1 MAVRLFLLMLAV
13 LLPLISY
20 SIWEIGHRLEQ
31 RRENAS
37 AVLEE
42 LADAIATELQ
52 SRVEAGRQVLASLAA
67 MDAVRGGDHAACSAA
82 MARVATLHPHIS
94 AFSMIDRSGY
104 VVCSSDPLPRPIDL
118 SWSIAVQT
126 SFEAE
131 SFVLGPLCIGVTS
144 GEPIITLMQ
153 PVLDDTGI
161 MTGILGNGLRM
172 TWLTA
177 WLDSLVLPAGA
188 EVRVFSGDGTVLAQR
203 PGDRNVIGQP
213 LANLS
218 LISAA
223 QASGSRAGRIDP
235 DSPEPLIA
243 GFAEIPHVL
252 GGMFIAVTQPRA
264 AALAD
269 LNAEV
274 ARRVV
279 LLAFLVGFCSLLAWT
294 GAHWLVNRRIDAL
307 ADAASRLE
315 KGDLAARAL
324 AGNDK
329 GEFGKLAAVYNR
341 MADAVE
347 RRDHAACLGLLDAK
361 EEAER
366 ANRAKSQF
374 LAQMSH
380 ELRTP
385 LNGIIGL
392 ADIMR
397 MKLFGAIENDRYEGY
412 VNDIHGSASHLLRTI
427 NMVLDLS
434 KIEAGRYELV
444 TEPVALDRLVQASLT
459 VVAPLAGEKGLVVDF
474 ERPGEPVTLTADADA
489 LKRVLLN
496 VIGNA
501 IKFTDPGGRIEIRIR
516 SEGEEQVR
524 LTVTD
529 SGIGI
534 PEDKIALVFEPFE
547 QVRDPSDMTREGTG
561 LGLPIA
567 RHLVDLHGGRL
578 SIESQPGRGTNVSII
593 LPIAG

>member
-1 MAVRLFLLMLAV
+1 MLAV
-13 LLPLISY
+13 LLPLVSY
-20 SIWEIGHRLEQ
+20 STWEIGHRFEQ
-31 RRENAS
+31 RRQDAAAVLGES
-37 AVLEE
+37 AV
-42 LADAIATELQ
+42 AIADELQ
-52 SRVEAGRQVLASLAA
+52 SRIDAGRQVLASLAV
-67 MDAVRGGDHAACSAA
+67 MDAVRGGDHAACSTA
-82 MARVATLHPHIS
+82 MARVAALHSHIS
-94 AFSMIDRSGY
+94 AFSMVDRSGHL
-104 VVCSSDPLPRPIDL
+104 VCSSDPLPQPIDL
-118 SWSIAVQT
+118 SWSVAVQQ
-126 SFEAE
+126 SFDTE
-131 SFVLGPLCIGVTS
+131 SFVLGPLCTGVTS

-153 PVLDDTGI
+153 PVRDDTGS
-161 MTGILGNGLRM
+161 MTGILGNGLKM

-177 WLDSLVLPAGA
+177 WLDTLVLPDGA
-188 EVRVFSGDGTVLAQR
+188 EVRVFSGEGTILALR
-203 PGDRNVIGQP
+203 PGNSTAIGQP

-218 LISAA
+218 LIAGA
-223 QASGSRAGRIDP
+223 QASEAKPGTIDLE
-235 DSPEPLIA
+235 SAEPLIA
-243 GFAEIPHVL
+243 GFAQVPDVL

-274 ARRVV
+274 ARRVI
-279 LLAFLVGFCSLLAWT
+279 LLAFLVGLCSLLAWS

-341 MADAVE
+341 MAEAVE
-347 RRDHAACLGLLDAK
+347 RRDHAARLGLLDAK

-397 MKLFGAIENDRYEGY
+397 MKLFGAIEHDRYEGY
-412 VNDIHGSASHLLRTI
+412 VNDIYGSASHLLRTI

-444 TEPVALDRLVQASLT
+444 TEPVALERLVLASLT
-459 VVAPLAGEKGLVVDF
+459 VVAPLAEEKGLVVDF

-496 VIGNA
+496 IIGNA
-501 IKFTDPGGRIEIRIR
+501 IKFTDPGGRIDIRIR
-516 SEGEEQVR
+516 PEGEEQVR
-524 LTVTD
+524 LTVSDT
-529 SGIGI
+529 GIGI

-567 RHLVDLHGGRL
+567 RHLVGLHGGRL
-578 SIESQPGRGTNVSII
+578 SIESQPGRGTTVTII
-593 LPIAG
+593 LPVDA